1 MDVLH
6 ELLEVED
13 VVERPAHGGA
23 GERVPHRVER
33 AVQDDPV
40 HLIMMLTIM
49 IETWWWQGPCR
60 CDSDYDHVI
69 TKRTQWPSFS
79 QIMTM
84 AMTITRQ

>member
-23 GERVPHRVER
+23 GERVLHRVER

-40 HLIMMLTIM
+40 HLIILFTIM
-49 IETWWWQGPCR
+49 IGTWWWQGPYCFN
-60 CDSDYDHVI
+60 SDNDQVI
-69 TKRTQWPSFS
+69 TKRTQWSSCS

-84 AMTITRQ
+84 AMTNTR

>member
-23 GERVPHRVER
+23 GERVLHRVER

-40 HLIMMLTIM
+40 HLIM
-49 IETWWWQGPCR
+49 
-60 CDSDYDHVI
+60 V
-69 TKRTQWPSFS
+69 
-79 QIMTM
+79 
-84 AMTITRQ
+84 MTILVMTVVAVLPLPP